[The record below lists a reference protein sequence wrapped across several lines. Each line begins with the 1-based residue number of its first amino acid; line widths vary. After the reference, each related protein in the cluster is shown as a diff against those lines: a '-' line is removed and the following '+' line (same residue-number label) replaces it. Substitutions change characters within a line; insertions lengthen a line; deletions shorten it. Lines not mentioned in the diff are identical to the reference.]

1 MGRFHIFPIGREIYV
16 NIMEVVGKISVSFPE
31 VKIWLD
37 INFKEEYV
45 GNGVPT
51 CIELIVRL

>member
-37 INFKEEYV
+37 NKF
-45 GNGVPT
+45 
-51 CIELIVRL
+51 